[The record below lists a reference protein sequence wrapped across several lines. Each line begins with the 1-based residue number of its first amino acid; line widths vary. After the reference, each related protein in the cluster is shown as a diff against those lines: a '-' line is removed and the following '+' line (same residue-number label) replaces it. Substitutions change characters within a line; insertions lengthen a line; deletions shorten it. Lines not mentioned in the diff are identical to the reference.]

1 MYIIVLYSILLFH
14 TVSKK
19 PLPRRGKRTGVL
31 KKFIKK
37 TPRSMTLMSF
47 IGQLSKKQ

>member
-1 MYIIVLYSILLFH
+1 MYIIVLYSILLLH

-31 KKFIKK
+31 KKIKK
-37 TPRSMTLMSF
+37 KLPAV
-47 IGQLSKKQ
+47 